1 MSTRG
6 NSGGDEPTLV
16 FSSAHRPPEGEDRP
30 PLSGRTPNGKR
41 RPPIW
46 RYVGYGFVTL
56 AVLAVAFAL
65 AGFGIALGIVASV
78 FQKEELPSY
87 EAMKEALFSG
97 NLASYAY
104 DRKGKLIGQL
114 PSVETRIPTKL
125 PEISPYV
132 VEALIAAEDKNFYS
146 HHGVSLRGIAR
157 AALQQLTRSE
167 IQTGGSTLTQQL
179 VKQTLLE
186 DLYRQ
191 EISGEVKGEEL
202 TRLKYRRKFAEIFL
216 ALHVERYFT
225 KEQILEAYLNK
236 MYFGKAQGQNLYG
249 IEAAARGYFGVPAKD
264 LNLPQAAYLVGMLQ
278 SPGLYDPYDPEGLK
292 RGIDR
297 MRYVLESMRKLGK
310 ITEEEYRDALNY
322 DIAGSLK
329 SDLPQ
334 ISSNRYPIL
343 TEEILDEAAEAL
355 AAREIKKLGQ
365 NPEQVRREAPAE
377 WKDLVQRKRDFLNTA
392 GVHIVTTIDLDLYDA
407 FQDVAQNAVKY
418 LPDTKISVTSKDAQG
433 KEVRKEIP
441 SVQQFAAVLI
451 DNRTGA
457 VLAEIPNRKPPTVDP
472 EYGKRYLSFARN
484 QPYSPGS
491 SIKPILAYGP
501 ALEEGILPGIDS
513 PVEDTPVV
521 LPDGQKGE
529 HVVYNYNLSPF
540 KGLMTA
546 RQALWESRN
555 PPAVRLFHQVG
566 MERAFSYAEAAGIS
580 TITPEDKRESQVA
593 AIGGLREGTTLYE
606 LTGAFTVFPNQG
618 ILKKPYMIERITD
631 ASGRELYRHEEEV
644 RQVFSPE
651 TAYMITDALR
661 GVVTNGTASAL
672 GAKLRS
678 AYGDVP
684 VAGKTGTSEN
694 DQDFWFIGYT
704 PTFTLGVWGGYDIRN
719 KDQSSAT
726 SLNRGGTRF
735 DHLTPWFTL
744 YQKTVQ
750 ILPELNPQGK
760 SFPRPNTLVT
770 VNICLPSGKLP
781 SETCQK
787 AVGKVPKVQIVPG
800 LFPRDR
806 VPTERDDRVVE
817 ARLVVVGDKEY
828 LARNDTPD
836 DLVLKEV
843 RVKRDPL
850 QLPKRVRMLISPYPT
865 DWSNHLPEETDP
877 RAPTGKAPSPPQG
890 LTATFDGNTVVLRW
904 NANGEPDIAGYRVFR
919 IDATGET
926 HIASVMSHQPLEVHD
941 PSPTPLSAYQVVAV
955 TVDGRTSPPSNPV
968 SPFDLSKP
976 PKGVPSPPKD
986 VRATR
991 QADGTI
997 AVSWQPNAEKDH
1009 VTHYSVYAGDTD
1021 HGPWAKLGDTTDP
1034 SFTFTPTA
1042 SQAYIRVTA
1051 TNDAGESEP
1060 SKAVPLPQSQ
1070 PTSPPQEETTPPP
1083 AGNREGTRGI
1093 LNLLPS
1099 QPRR

>member
-1 MSTRG
+1 MSTHG

-16 FSSAHRPPEGEDRP
+16 FPSANRPPEGEQ
-30 PLSGRTPNGKR
+30 SGKTPNGKR

-46 RYVGYGFVTL
+46 RYVGYGFATF
-56 AVLAVAFAL
+56 AVFVVAFAL
-65 AGFGIALGIVASV
+65 AGFGIALGIVASA

-125 PEISPYV
+125 SEISPYV

-157 AALQQLTRSE
+157 AAFQQFTRSE

-236 MYFGKAQGQNLYG
+236 MYFGKVQGQNLYG
-249 IEAAARGYFGVPAKD
+249 IEAAARGYFGVPAKE
-264 LNLPQAAYLVGMLQ
+264 LNLAQAAYLVGMLQ
-278 SPGLYDPYDPEGLK
+278 SPGMYDPNDPEGLN

-310 ITEEEYRDALNY
+310 ISEEEYREALNY
-322 DIAGSLK
+322 DIAGNLK
-329 SDLPQ
+329 SDLPEV
-334 ISSNRYPIL
+334 SSNRYPIL
-343 TEEILDEAAEAL
+343 TEEILEEAAEAL
-355 AAREIKKLGQ
+355 ASQELKKLGQ
-365 NPEQVRREAPAE
+365 DPEHVRRNAPAE
-377 WKDLVQRKRDFLNTA
+377 WTDLVQRKRDFLNTA
-392 GVHIVTTIDLDLYDA
+392 GVRIYTTIDLDLYDA
-407 FQDVAQNAVKY
+407 FQDVAQTAVKY
-418 LPDTKISVTSKDAQG
+418 LPDAKVVVPTKDAQG
-433 KEVRKEIP
+433 KEVRKEMP

-472 EYGKRYLSFARN
+472 TYGKRYLSFARN

-501 ALEEGILPGIDS
+501 ALEEGVLPGIDS

-555 PPAVRLFHQVG
+555 PPAVRLFLQVG

-593 AIGGLREGTTLYE
+593 AIGGLRKGTTLYE
-606 LTGAFTVFPNQG
+606 LTGAYTVFPNQG
-618 ILKKPYMIERITD
+618 LLKKPYMVERISD
-631 ASGRELYRHEEEV
+631 AGDRELYRHEEEV

-651 TAYMITDALR
+651 TAYMVTDALR

-684 VAGKTGTSEN
+684 VAGKTGTSED

-704 PTFTLGVWGGYDIRN
+704 PTFTLGVWGGYDMRN
-719 KDQSSAT
+719 KDQPNAT

-735 DHLTPWFTL
+735 DHLSPWFTL

-750 ILPELNPQGK
+750 ILPDLNPQGK

-770 VNICLPSGKLP
+770 ASICLPSGKLP

-787 AVGKVPKVQIVPG
+787 AAGKVPKVEIISG
-800 LFPRDR
+800 LFPRNR

-828 LARNDTPD
+828 RARDDTPD

-850 QLPKRVRMLISPYPT
+850 QIPKRVRMLISPYPT
-865 DWSNHLPEETDP
+865 DWKNHLPEEADP
-877 RAPTGKAPSPPQG
+877 RTPTGRAPNPPQG
-890 LTATFDGNTVVLRW
+890 LTATLDGNAVVLRW

-919 IDATGET
+919 IDAAGET
-926 HIASVMSHQPLEVHD
+926 HIASVMSHQPLEFRD
-941 PSPTPLSAYQVVAV
+941 LSPTPLSAYQVVAV

-976 PKGVPSPPKD
+976 PKGAPSPPKD
-986 VRATR
+986 VQVSR
-991 QADGTI
+991 QADGTV
-997 AVSWQPNAEKDH
+997 AVRWNPNAEKDH
-1009 VTHYSVYAGDTD
+1009 VIYYSVYAGNTD
-1021 HGPWAKLGDTTDP
+1021 HGPWTKLGDATDP
-1034 SFTFTPTA
+1034 SFTFTP
-1042 SQAYIRVTA
+1042 SPNQAYVRVTA
-1051 TNDAGESEP
+1051 TNDVGESEP
-1060 SKAVPLPQSQ
+1060 SKAVPIPQAPPSS
-1070 PTSPPQEETTPPP
+1070 PSPPQGETPPP
-1083 AGNREGTRGI
+1083 TGNRGETRGI
-1093 LNLLPS
+1093 LDLLPFPS
-1099 QPRR
+1099 HPKR